1 MFEAVLQFTKMP
13 ISQQAPSMCFGALF
27 RAYPILILREEAAE
41 WMDDVFKGHDEA
53 TQARLLTVIYD
64 FLNSEAEKKTIKS
77 GAGKGKAGK
86 AVKQEGRG
94 MDALI
99 GNAAEL
105 SESG

>member
-1 MFEAVLQFTKMP
+1 MFEAVLDFARMP

-27 RAYPILILREEAAE
+27 RAYPILILREEAAA
-41 WMDDVFKGHDEA
+41 WMDGVFRGHDEA

-64 FLNSEAEKKTIKS
+64 FLNSEAEKKTSKE
-77 GAGKGKAGK
+77 GVGKGKSSK

>member
-1 MFEAVLQFTKMP
+1 MFEAVLEFTKMP

-27 RAYPILILREEAAE
+27 RAYPVLILREEAAA
-41 WMDDVFKGHDEA
+41 WMDGVFKGHDEA
-53 TQARLLTVIYD
+53 TQARLLAVIHD
-64 FLNSEAEKKTIKS
+64 FLNSEAEKKTVK
-77 GAGKGKAGK
+77 GGAREARAGKV
-86 AVKQEGRG
+86 VKQEARG

>member
-1 MFEAVLQFTKMP
+1 MFEAVLDFTRMP

-27 RAYPILILREEAAE
+27 RAYPILILREEAAA
-41 WMDDVFKGHDEA
+41 WMDGVFRGHDEA

-64 FLNSEAEKKTIKS
+64 FLNSEAEKKTSKE
-77 GAGKGKAGK
+77 GVGKGKSSK